1 MSGQKLPHGYRLV
14 LSPQEAIVGGGA
26 AEAFERHLQQLF
38 RGGYRDLVVDLS
50 GVSAL
55 DSAGVRA
62 LVRAHTSAQ
71 RVAGTLRVAA
81 AKPAVKKVLELSHL
95 GGVLELYD
103 SLEAAKIASWP
114 WRTIRLWIMIAA
126 LTSILV
132 TVGLEW
138 PQQLAGIGD
147 GSGDLIPGIGGGG
160 GRAVVHR

>member
-81 AKPAVKKVLELSHL
+81 AKPAVKKGLEPSHL
-95 GGVLELYD
+95 CGGLGLYD
-103 SLEAAKIASWP
+103 SLAAPKIAP
-114 WRTIRLWIMIAA
+114 RPRGTLPLWIMIA
-126 LTSILV
+126 
-132 TVGLEW
+132 
-138 PQQLAGIGD
+138 P
-147 GSGDLIPGIGGGG
+147 PP
-160 GRAVVHR
+160 